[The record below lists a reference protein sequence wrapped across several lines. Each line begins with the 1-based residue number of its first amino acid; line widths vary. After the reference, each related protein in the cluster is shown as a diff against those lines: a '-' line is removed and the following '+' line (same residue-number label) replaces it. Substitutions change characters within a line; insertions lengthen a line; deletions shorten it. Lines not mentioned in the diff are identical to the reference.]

1 MTDTSSAV
9 VIGGGIAGIQAA
21 LDIAGAGFK
30 VYLVEKD
37 PSIGGHMA
45 QLDKTFPTLDCS
57 ACILTPKM
65 VDVARHPRIEL
76 MTYSEVRSVTRVPRV
91 EPSSQFAVCSSQTS
105 AAGGAELRTPNC
117 ELRTQKDCFKV
128 EILHKPR
135 YVDIR
140 KCTGC
145 GLCAQACRMKKIPS
159 EFDAGMGKRSAI
171 YCPFPQAVPLKYT
184 IDAAQCLFLT
194 RGKCGKSPACK
205 DACTA
210 EAIDHA
216 QKETRS
222 EIFAGAIVVATGFDP
237 FDARL
242 KEELGYGLYPNVI
255 TGLECERLCSASG
268 PTQGKIVIEGKEPRD
283 IVFVHCVGSRD
294 KTIGREYCSRVCCMY
309 ILKQAHLVRDK
320 VPHAR
325 ITCFYMDVRAFGKG
339 FEEFYDRVR
348 GEEILF
354 RRGNVGMIFRRGER
368 LVVRAEDTLVGEPM
382 EVETDLV
389 VLGAGLVPRQPA
401 KGLPGLAALLG
412 IQEGQEGF
420 FKELNPK
427 TASVRTEMPGVF
439 LAGCC
444 QGPKDIPDTVAHA
457 SAAAAEAIVALR
469 RTA

>member
-1 MTDTSSAV
+1 MTISSAAL

-76 MTYSEVRSVTRVPRV
+76 MTYSEVKSVVR
-91 EPSSQFAVCSSQTS
+91 
-105 AAGGAELRTPNC
+105 AGGGTANC
-117 ELRTQKDCFKV
+117 ELRTPSDRFKV
-128 EILHKPR
+128 QIIHKPR
-135 YVDIR
+135 HVDIR

-145 GLCAQACRMKKIPS
+145 GQCAQACRVKKVPS
-159 EFDAGMGKRSAI
+159 EFDVGMGNRSAI

-184 IDAAQCLFLT
+184 IDAARCLFLT

-216 QKETRS
+216 QKETTS
-222 EIFAGAIVVATGFDP
+222 EVAVGAIVIASGFDP

-268 PTQGKIVIEGKEPRD
+268 PTQGNIVIGGKEPKD
-283 IVFVHCVGSRD
+283 VVFVHCVGSRD
-294 KTIGREYCSRVCCMY
+294 KTIGKEYCSRVCCMY

-320 VPHAR
+320 IPHAR
-325 ITCFYMDVRAFGKG
+325 VTCFYMDIRAFGKG

-348 GEEILF
+348 GEEISF
-354 RRGNVGMIFRRGER
+354 RRGNVGMVYKRGER

-389 VLGAGLVPRQPA
+389 VLGAGLVPRMA
-401 KGLPGLAALLG
+401 SKGVPGLSELFG
-412 IQEGQEGF
+412 IQSGQEGF
-420 FKELNPK
+420 FKEAHPK
-427 TASVRTEMPGVF
+427 IASVRTSVPGVF

-457 SAAAAEAIVALR
+457 SAAAAETVIALR
-469 RTA
+469 KAT